1 MKPARVFY
9 VESADSINC
18 LLSMIPAMSSP
29 PFPGNLFQ
37 VLERHAREQPHKIAC
52 ASRFRLASYRKLW
65 SRIERATARLQGEW
79 GVRPG
84 DVVAYCG
91 DGHPDALV
99 LYAAL
104 AHCGALLLPLEHA
117 SARAALPRLA
127 DAAALTLALFDDEL
141 HPPRIAQP
149 VHPLSMLI
157 GEPCAYQVRMATP
170 DPAAGSLLRLAD
182 DASLCRLS
190 LRQLAAGAVSEKRD
204 VHGALFDADVFGP
217 VVLPAL
223 CAGDTLT
230 WR

>member
-1 MKPARVFY
+1 
-9 VESADSINC
+9 
-18 LLSMIPAMSSP
+18 MIPAMP
-29 PFPGNLFQ
+29 PPPPSASLSEA
-37 VLERHAREQPHKIAC
+37 LERHAHVQPHAIAC

-79 GVRPG
+79 EVTAG
-84 DVVAYCG
+84 DVVVYCG

-99 LYAAL
+99 LYVAL
-104 AHCGALLLPLEHA
+104 ARCGALLLPLEQA

-127 DAAALTLALFDDEL
+127 DMLAPRLVLFDDHL
-141 HPPRIAQP
+141 GAPRIAQP
-149 VHPLSMLI
+149 AYPLSTLI
-157 GEPCAYQVRMATP
+157 GTPCAFHARVAAP
-170 DPAAGSLLRLAD
+170 DPEACSLLRAAHD
-182 DASLCRLS
+182 GSLCRLS
-190 LRQLAAGAVSEKRD
+190 LRQLAAGPASDRRD